1 MDRLRFKKK
10 DIASLLACEKNCYAM
25 FSVESRRQDK
35 ARLSLHYNLII
46 VKSTVTVLIKI
57 AANSARGDVSRRER
71 LLTCK
76 EKKKREGKERV
87 KRGQIDLPRLINPL
101 ISRLWEAFSRLVGP

>member
-1 MDRLRFKKK
+1 MEWIGFDLRKKISRLYWRAK
-10 DIASLLACEKNCYAM
+10 KNCYAM

-57 AANSARGDVSRRER
+57 AAFSSRRC
-71 LLTCK
+71 LAA
-76 EKKKREGKERV
+76 GKV
-87 KRGQIDLPRLINPL
+87 INL
-101 ISRLWEAFSRLVGP
+101 